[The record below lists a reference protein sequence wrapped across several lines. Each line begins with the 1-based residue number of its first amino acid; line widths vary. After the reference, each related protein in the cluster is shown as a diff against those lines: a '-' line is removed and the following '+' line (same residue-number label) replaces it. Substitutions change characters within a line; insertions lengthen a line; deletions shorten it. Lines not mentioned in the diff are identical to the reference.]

1 MIGVVIPVHD
11 EEQLLGACIDSVLQ
25 AAAHP
30 DLGGEAV
37 QVLAVLDACSDSSAA
52 IAEAAGIATLAIDA
66 RNVGQ
71 ARATGVRWLL
81 DRGARWIA
89 CTDADSIA
97 GANWLAAQLALGADV
112 VCGTVRIAQ
121 WDGIHLDAQARYHA
135 HYQQHD
141 DHRHVHGANL
151 GFSAEAYLR
160 AGGFRPWPPT
170 RTCTWCAPSNAAA
183 RASPGAAAPPCTPAP
198 ASTPAPRKASRSS
211 CAGCCSS
218 AMAQGST
225 PMPP

>member
-1 MIGVVIPVHD
+1 MIGVVIPVHN
-11 EEQLLGACIDSVLQ
+11 EERLLGACIESVLA

-30 DLGGEAV
+30 GLGGEPV
-37 QVLAVLDACSDSSAA
+37 RVLAVLDACSDGSAA

-71 ARATGVRWLL
+71 ARAAGVHLLL
-81 DRGARWIA
+81 DEGARWIA

-97 GANWLAAQLALGADV
+97 GTNWLVAQLALGADV

-121 WDGIHLDAQARYHA
+121 WDAIHLDAQARYHA
-135 HYQQHD
+135 HYHQHD

-160 AGGFRPWPPT
+160 AGGFPPL
-170 RTCTWCAPSNAAA
+170 AAHEDLHLVRAFERSGARISWSSSPAVHTSARLDA
-183 RASPGAAAPPCTPAP
+183 RAPEGFAAFL
-198 ASTPAPRKASRSS
+198 R
-211 CAGCCSS
+211 GLL
-218 AMAQGST
+218 
-225 PMPP
+225 

>member
-30 DLGGEAV
+30 ELGGETV
-37 QVLAVLDACSDSSAA
+37 QVLAVLDACSDGSAA

-112 VCGTVRIAQ
+112 VCGTVRIVH

-141 DHRHVHGANL
+141 DHLHVHGANL

-160 AGGFRPWPPT
+160 AGGFPPLAAHEDLHLVRAFERSGARISWSSRPAVHT
-170 RTCTWCAPSNAAA
+170 SARLDA
-183 RASPGAAAPPCTPAP
+183 RAPEGFAAFL
-198 ASTPAPRKASRSS
+198 R
-211 CAGCCSS
+211 GLL
-218 AMAQGST
+218 
-225 PMPP
+225 